1 MVFNIFSLIC
11 RHTGLSTSSGECSPW
26 SESLSPA
33 TSESSLSFHRVS
45 ELHKSSRTSLICQQT
60 GLPTSSA
67 EYSQWSE
74 SPYKRSRSFP
84 QVLEL
89 HKSIQTAPNER
100 STLYPPVLE
109 LHKSSRIS
117 EVDVRLP
124 FIMPSRKADFW
135 ERVYKHNV
143 LLEQAYFSVTK
154 LSVVGDVLVTNL
166 SYEKEVSVLCT
177 WNDWSKQ
184 FEVRAEFNAHYGNLN
199 TDVFT
204 FELPICFSYCNTMM
218 FAIRYKVGGKVFWD
232 NNGGENYPIQ
242 IKWQLHSW

>member
-1 MVFNIFSLIC
+1 
-11 RHTGLSTSSGECSPW
+11 
-26 SESLSPA
+26 
-33 TSESSLSFHRVS
+33 
-45 ELHKSSRTSLICQQT
+45 
-60 GLPTSSA
+60 
-67 EYSQWSE
+67 
-74 SPYKRSRSFP
+74 
-84 QVLEL
+84 
-89 HKSIQTAPNER
+89 
-100 STLYPPVLE
+100 
-109 LHKSSRIS
+109 
-117 EVDVRLP
+117 
-124 FIMPSRKADFW
+124 MPSRKADFW

-143 LLEQAYFSVTK
+143 LLERANFNVTK

-184 FEVRAEFNAHYGNLN
+184 FEVRAEFSSHYGNLN

-242 IKWQLHSW
+242 IKWQLHS